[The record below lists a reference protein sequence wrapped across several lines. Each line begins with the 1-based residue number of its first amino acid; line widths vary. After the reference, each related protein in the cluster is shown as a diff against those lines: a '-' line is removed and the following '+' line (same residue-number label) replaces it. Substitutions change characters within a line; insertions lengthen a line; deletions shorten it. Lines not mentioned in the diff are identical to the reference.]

1 MHRSRPM
8 ARRLPRDEH
17 VVNAPLRGVRRHLG
31 CLRQPYHRF
40 KGQFKALSIIQAPRR
55 RWENR
60 DVQQAR
66 PDSRL

>member
-1 MHRSRPM
+1 
-8 ARRLPRDEH
+8 
-17 VVNAPLRGVRRHLG
+17 LRGVRRHLG